1 MYLNGIST
9 YYLSPSSS
17 IDNQWIEK
25 PNAEASEYEKTE
37 I

>member
-1 MYLNGIST
+1 MLLFFAEFINQ
-9 YYLSPSSS
+9 PS

-25 PNAEASEYEKTE
+25 SNAEASEYEKTE